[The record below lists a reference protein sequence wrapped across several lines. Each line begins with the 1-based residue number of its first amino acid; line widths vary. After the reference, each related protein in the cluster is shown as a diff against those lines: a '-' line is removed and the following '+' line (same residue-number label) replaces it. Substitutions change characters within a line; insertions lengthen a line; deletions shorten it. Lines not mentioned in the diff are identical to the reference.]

1 MGNMEALYNTWKAIG
16 TSGGDL
22 SFFQNFF
29 VKFYQAF
36 IEADRWLQ
44 YLNGVKTTLLV
55 TALALILGV
64 ALGVTVAI
72 LRTAHDQQR
81 PGHRNP
87 VLAVLNLVCK
97 IYVTVIRG
105 TPMMVQLLIMGFVI
119 FASSRNFTMI
129 GTLTLGINSGAYVS
143 EIVRGGLMS
152 VDKGQM
158 EACITCGMSSLQGYI
173 HVVLPQA
180 FRLAIPSLA
189 NNFIECFKG
198 SALCSMVGV
207 KDMMLQAKM
216 LANKSY
222 RFMEVYLCVL
232 LLYWVINMVFV
243 AIQKVIEQ
251 KANDK
256 Y

>member
-1 MGNMEALYNTWKAIG
+1 MEELYTTWKAIG

-22 SFFQNFF
+22 SFFQDFF

-36 IEADRWLQ
+36 IESDRWLQ

-55 TALALILGV
+55 PALALILGIV
-64 ALGVTVAI
+64 LGVLVAM

-87 VLAVLNLVCK
+87 ILAVLNLICK
-97 IYVTVIRG
+97 VYVTVIRG

-158 EACITCGMSSLQGYI
+158 EAGRSLGLNYMTTMRFI
-173 HVVLPQA
+173 VIPQA
-180 FRLAIPSLA
+180 VKAILPALGNEFIILLKDTSLITVIGGKELLYAAQGVMNRTYEAMFPLLGVAAIYLVLVMLFSALLAKFERRLAQS
-189 NNFIECFKG
+189 
-198 SALCSMVGV
+198 
-207 KDMMLQAKM
+207 D
-216 LANKSY
+216 
-222 RFMEVYLCVL
+222 RR
-232 LLYWVINMVFV
+232 
-243 AIQKVIEQ
+243 
-251 KANDK
+251 
-256 Y
+256 

>member
-1 MGNMEALYNTWKAIG
+1 MENAQKIAVITDTCCDLPQEVFKQYPIFCVPLVVACGEESYRDNIDITVEDVYRRQKVEDFKTSLPRHQDIQDVYAAI
-16 TSGGDL
+16 
-22 SFFQNFF
+22 
-29 VKFYQAF
+29 
-36 IEADRWLQ
+36 
-44 YLNGVKTTLLV
+44 
-55 TALALILGV
+55 
-64 ALGVTVAI
+64 
-72 LRTAHDQQR
+72 
-81 PGHRNP
+81 
-87 VLAVLNLVCK
+87 
-97 IYVTVIRG
+97 
-105 TPMMVQLLIMGFVI
+105 
-119 FASSRNFTMI
+119 SR
-129 GTLTLGINSGAYVS
+129 
-143 EIVRGGLMS
+143 
-152 VDKGQM
+152 
-158 EACITCGMSSLQGYI
+158 QGYT

-232 LLYWVINMVFV
+232 LLYWFINMVFG

-251 KANDK
+251 KANAK

>member
-1 MGNMEALYNTWKAIG
+1 MSLESKAV
-16 TSGGDL
+16 L
-22 SFFQNFF
+22 C
-29 VKFYQAF
+29 
-36 IEADRWLQ
+36 
-44 YLNGVKTTLLV
+44 
-55 TALALILGV
+55 LALSYS
-64 ALGVTVAI
+64 AFMAET
-72 LRTAHDQQR
+72 
-81 PGHRNP
+81 
-87 VLAVLNLVCK
+87 
-97 IYVTVIRG
+97 IRG
-105 TPMMVQLLIMGFVI
+105 AIQ
-119 FASSRNFTMI
+119 
-129 GTLTLGINSGAYVS
+129 
-143 EIVRGGLMS
+143 S

-158 EACITCGMSSLQGYI
+158 EACITCGMSSLQAYV

-232 LLYWVINMVFV
+232 LLYWLINMVFV
-243 AIQKVIEQ
+243 AIQKLIEQ
-251 KANDK
+251 KAGEK